1 MCHGSGEGRIGD
13 VNRATSYSAPAP
25 LLLGPALVSL
35 ALLAACDGAV
45 TESVDGGWTPPTP
58 GVAMTD
64 VGEIRGVQ
72 EDDVFIYRGIP
83 FAAAP
88 VNDLRWRPPVASG
101 AFSEPLV
108 AQQFGP
114 VCMQATASGQ
124 VGSEDCL
131 TLNVWTPSSTSD
143 APRPVLVNIHGG
155 GNLVGSG
162 SGPGMDG
169 RVLTTRHDVI
179 YVTLNYRL
187 GPFGFFAHQAFEAE
201 NQHGASGNYGLMDQI
216 AALRWLQRNIA
227 AFGGDPNRV
236 LVFGYSA
243 GSSNTCALIA
253 SSEAAGLFSA
263 AIFQSGP
270 CTVRTDARMAELE
283 TRTTA
288 ALGCTGASDV
298 ASCLRGKTPTEL
310 LQVPGAN
317 LSTITNGRA
326 DFYTNVDGHV
336 LTEDPV
342 ETFLAGRNNP
352 VSVIGGATEYE
363 YITTVQFFYETPP
376 TNDTEYRALLSSL
389 FGPEHTDTLSAR
401 YSAATYGNQVSA
413 LAALLSDLVMHCP
426 YRQQLRALAQGPA
439 PSVRRYVFAPSAGAG
454 HGADALLPI
463 GQVTMPGWNGISDA
477 IMGYWAAFAG
487 SGNPNG
493 GARLDWPVYEPATD
507 NYLVLSEE
515 IEASVGFRS
524 SQCDFWDTSPLGDD
538 PLGG

>member
-1 MCHGSGEGRIGD
+1 
-13 VNRATSYSAPAP
+13 
-25 LLLGPALVSL
+25 
-35 ALLAACDGAV
+35 
-45 TESVDGGWTPPTP
+45 
-58 GVAMTD
+58 MTD

-88 VNDLRWRPPVASG
+88 VNDLRWRPPVASSP
-101 AFSEPLV
+101 FSEPFV

-114 VCMQATASGQ
+114 LCMQATTSGN

-131 TLNVWTPSSTSD
+131 TLNVWTPTSTAD
-143 APRPVLVNIHGG
+143 APRPVVVNIHGG

-169 RVLTTRHDVI
+169 RALVARHDVI

-187 GPFGFFAHQAFEAE
+187 GPFGFFAHQAFEGE
-201 NQHGASGNYGLMDQI
+201 NEYGASGNYGLMDQI
-216 AALRWLQRNIA
+216 AALQWLQRNVA
-227 AFGGDPNRV
+227 AFGGDLNRV

-253 SSEAAGLFSA
+253 SQEAAGLFSA
-263 AIFQSGP
+263 GIFQSGP

-283 TRTTA
+283 TRTTE
-288 ALGCTGASDV
+288 ALGCTDASDV
-298 ASCLRGKTPTEL
+298 AACLRSKTPTEL
-310 LQVPGAN
+310 LEVPGAN

-352 VSVIGGATEYE
+352 VAVIGGATEYE

-376 TNDTEYRALLSSL
+376 TNDAEYRALLSSL
-389 FGPEHTDTLSAR
+389 FGPEHMDTLATR
-401 YSAATYGNQVSA
+401 YPATTHGSHVSA

-426 YRQQLRALAQGPA
+426 YRRQLRALSEGPA
-439 PSVRRYVFAPSAGAG
+439 TSVRRYVFAPSSGAG
-454 HGADALLPI
+454 HGADASLPI
-463 GQVTMPGWNGISDA
+463 GQVRTPEWSGISDA
-477 IMGYWAAFAG
+477 IMGYWAAFAA
-487 SGNPNG
+487 SGDPNG
-493 GARLDWPVYEPATD
+493 GTRSDWPVYDPVSD
-507 NYLVLSEE
+507 NYLVLTEE
-515 IEASVGFRS
+515 IETAAGFRS
-524 SQCDFWDTSPLGDD
+524 ASCDFWDTSPLGDD
-538 PLGG
+538 PLGD